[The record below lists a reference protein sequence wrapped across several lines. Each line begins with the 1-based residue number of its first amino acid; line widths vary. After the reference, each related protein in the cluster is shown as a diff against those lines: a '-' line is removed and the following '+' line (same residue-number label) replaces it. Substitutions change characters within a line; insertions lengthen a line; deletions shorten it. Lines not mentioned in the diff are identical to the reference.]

1 MIPITLTPGEERV
14 LEAWRERP
22 GTLADLARR
31 TGVSPSAISRAL
43 VRLRSRGLLPSA
55 PRPASL
61 PRPGAR
67 LSEAQ
72 YSLSQRAAWR
82 GRTWIEDRI
91 LALWDTQE
99 YEWTAGDWARCLH
112 QPRESARRH
121 LETLRGAGLIPERES
136 HQKEPEPEMDDSQRQ
151 AVQRRIAGIRRHK
164 KPDPVCGWMPPLVHL
179 EEIL

>member
-14 LEAWRERP
+14 LEAWWERP
-22 GTLADLARR
+22 GALADLSRR

-55 PRPASL
+55 PLLASL

-91 LALWDTQE
+91 LPLWDTQE

-112 QPRESARRH
+112 QPRESAGDIWRPSGCRP
-121 LETLRGAGLIPERES
+121 IPERES

>member
-1 MIPITLTPGEERV
+1 MTPITLTPGEERV
-14 LEAWRERP
+14 LAAWRQRP

-72 YSLSQRAAWR
+72 YSLSQAQRGGVGHGSKIASLRSGTHRSMSGRPGTGRDAFINPGSPRGGIWR
-82 GRTWIEDRI
+82 
-91 LALWDTQE
+91 
-99 YEWTAGDWARCLH
+99 
-112 QPRESARRH
+112 PS
-121 LETLRGAGLIPERES
+121 GAP
-136 HQKEPEPEMDDSQRQ
+136 
-151 AVQRRIAGIRRHK
+151 A
-164 KPDPVCGWMPPLVHL
+164 
-179 EEIL
+179 